1 MVEIAYEIPINKNF
15 LFQDKH
21 AFDKF
26 VAPINKYLNLYYS
39 DQKKWR
45 SELSFYLRNFAQI
58 LHLDK
63 IISHIPQQCQK
74 IILIPHRFLHLL
86 PIHALILNDGSYL
99 LDSYEITYSPSC
111 KLLQLIKNQQR
122 PNFEK
127 LFAIQNPTNNLSYTD
142 LEVETISSY
151 FDSAEI
157 LAKEKAT
164 KTAFN
169 SYNDF
174 SSINCLH
181 FSCHGYFNINSPLE
195 SSLLLA
201 NSSLHKL
208 GFNNRCKGVSGELSE
223 MSNTETK
230 TENLTL
236 AEVFGLNLSQ
246 CRLVTLSAC
255 ETGLT
260 DFTDL
265 SDEYISFPSSF
276 IYAGSSNVVSNL
288 WKVSDLSTAFLMI
301 KFYQNLRQNFT
312 VSVALNKAQIWLR
325 DITKKELQE
334 WIKNNQVPIDVT
346 LRHDLKYQLRKLS
359 DNDQPFKDPF
369 YWAAFSAISQ

>member
-1 MVEIAYEIPINKNF
+1 M
-15 LFQDKH
+15 
-21 AFDKF
+21 
-26 VAPINKYLNLYYS
+26 
-39 DQKKWR
+39 
-45 SELSFYLRNFAQI
+45 
-58 LHLDK
+58 
-63 IISHIPQQCQK
+63 PQQCQK

>member
-1 MVEIAYEIPINKNF
+1 M
-15 LFQDKH
+15 
-21 AFDKF
+21 
-26 VAPINKYLNLYYS
+26 
-39 DQKKWR
+39 
-45 SELSFYLRNFAQI
+45 SELSFYLRNFTQI
-58 LHLDK
+58 LNLDE

-86 PIHALILNDGSYL
+86 PIHAFILNDGSYL
-99 LDSYEITYSPSC
+99 LDRYEVTYSPSC
-111 KLLQLIKNQQR
+111 RLLQLIKNQQH

-127 LFAIQNPTNNLSYTD
+127 LFAIQNPTEDLIYTD

-164 KTAFN
+164 KTAFKT
-169 SYNDF
+169 YNDF
-174 SSINCLH
+174 SSVNCLH
-181 FSCHGYFNINSPLE
+181 FSCHGYFNINYPLE

-201 NSSLHKL
+201 NA
-208 GFNNRCKGVSGELSE
+208 
-223 MSNTETK
+223 ETK

-236 AEVFGLNLSQ
+236 AEVFEVNLSK
-246 CRLVTLSAC
+246 CRLVTLSTC

-260 DFTDL
+260 DFRDL

-288 WKVSDLSTAFLMI
+288 WIPDDLYAALLMI
-301 KFYQNLRQNFT
+301 KFYQNLHQNFT
-312 VSVALNKAQIWLR
+312 VSAALNKAQIWLR
-325 DITKKELQE
+325 DSTTKELQE
-334 WIKNNQVPIDVT
+334 WIKNNHLMSAASVT
-346 LRHDLKYQLRKLS
+346 HLSEYLLWFDL
-359 DNDQPFKDPF
+359 DEQPFEEPF

>member
-1 MVEIAYEIPINKNF
+1 M
-15 LFQDKH
+15 
-21 AFDKF
+21 
-26 VAPINKYLNLYYS
+26 
-39 DQKKWR
+39 
-45 SELSFYLRNFAQI
+45 
-58 LHLDK
+58 HLDE
-63 IISHIPQQCQK
+63 IISHIPQKCQK
-74 IILIPHRFLHLL
+74 IILIPHRFLNLL
-86 PIHALILNDGSYL
+86 PIHAFILNDGSYL
-99 LDSYEITYSPSC
+99 LDSYEVTYSPSC

-127 LFAIQNPTNNLSYTD
+127 LFAIQNPTEDLIYTD

-164 KTAFN
+164 KTAFKT
-169 SYNDF
+169 YNDF
-174 SSINCLH
+174 SSVNCLH

-201 NSSLHKL
+201 NA
-208 GFNNRCKGVSGELSE
+208 
-223 MSNTETK
+223 ETK

-236 AEVFGLNLSQ
+236 AEVFELNLSQ

-276 IYAGSSNVVSNL
+276 IYAGSSNVVSSL
-288 WKVSDLSTAFLMI
+288 WKVSDLPTTFLLI
-301 KFYQNLRQNFT
+301 KFYQNLHQNFT

-325 DITKKELQE
+325 NITKKELLE
-334 WIKNNQVPIDVT
+334 WIENNQLPIDVT
-346 LRHDLKYQLRKLS
+346 LRRDLKYQLRQLS

>member
-1 MVEIAYEIPINKNF
+1 M
-15 LFQDKH
+15 
-21 AFDKF
+21 
-26 VAPINKYLNLYYS
+26 
-39 DQKKWR
+39 
-45 SELSFYLRNFAQI
+45 
-58 LHLDK
+58 HLDE

-86 PIHALILNDGSYL
+86 PIHAFILNDGSYL
-99 LDSYEITYSPSC
+99 LDHYEVTYSPSC

-127 LFAIQNPTNNLSYTD
+127 LFAIQNPTEDLIYTD

-164 KTAFN
+164 KTTFKT
-169 SYNDF
+169 YNDF
-174 SSINCLH
+174 PSVNCLH

-201 NSSLHKL
+201 D
-208 GFNNRCKGVSGELSE
+208 GR
-223 MSNTETK
+223 
-230 TENLTL
+230 LTL
-236 AEVFGLNLSQ
+236 AEVFELNLSQ

-260 DFTDL
+260 DFSNL

-288 WKVSDLSTAFLMI
+288 WKVMDLPTTFLLI
-301 KFYQNLRQNFT
+301 KFYQNLHQNCG
-312 VSVALNKAQIWLR
+312 VSVALNEAQIWLR

-334 WIKNNQVPIDVT
+334 WIRNNQLSIDVT
-346 LRHDLKYQLRKLS
+346 LKRDLKYQLRQLS